1 MMRLRRVA
9 SAASALLAAAALC
22 SEAGGASRVFD
33 KPTEG
38 RYRLDWCLEWANQ
51 CGAPA
56 AEAWCRRKGYEGAAR
71 FEIDA
76 DIGARAPTRVLATG
90 AICAEA
96 SCDGFAYIVCTGRDR
111 TGGATAPEH
120 PAETGKVKPP
130 REAPRGAEAGEARG
144 LLQRGFG
151 QLKESQPDQALQ
163 TFRRALALER
173 RSGDRRGEARTLA
186 AMGGAYEAMART
198 KVVGFPDASKPV
210 YDRPELV
217 ERAISSLREAA
228 ALFQKV
234 GDASGEWHALF
245 NSGVI
250 YENRG
255 EQDRAVDLYR
265 RALAASGAAGERAK
279 VEERIACSTRSGR
292 CPGRRS
298 IYLAFGGVSLIFDED
313 EWWGE

>member
-1 MMRLRRVA
+1 
-9 SAASALLAAAALC
+9 
-22 SEAGGASRVFD
+22 
-33 KPTEG
+33 
-38 RYRLDWCLEWANQ
+38 
-51 CGAPA
+51 
-56 AEAWCRRKGYEGAAR
+56 
-71 FEIDA
+71 
-76 DIGARAPTRVLATG
+76 
-90 AICAEA
+90 
-96 SCDGFAYIVCTGRDR
+96 
-111 TGGATAPEH
+111 
-120 PAETGKVKPP
+120 
-130 REAPRGAEAGEARG
+130 
-144 LLQRGFG
+144 
-151 QLKESQPDQALQ
+151 
-163 TFRRALALER
+163 
-173 RSGDRRGEARTLA
+173 
-186 AMGGAYEAMART
+186 MGGAYEAMART

-279 VEERIACSTRSGR
+279 VEGRIACSTRSAGR
-292 CPGRRS
+292 FPAELNDGIRCT
-298 IYLAFGGVSLIFDED
+298 YAAFGSVSLIFDED